1 MKKKLIFVLVA
12 LTGMGMLIGPV
23 LLGLVAV
30 IFSASASVT
39 QNPCIT
45 SVVNPVGGPVRLP
58 VTGAFT
64 VTSEYGMRY
73 NPGPYGTG
81 VYRLHGGI
89 AATILDETIGRAIS
103 IGDPGAWGVTVE
115 LTVRYRRPV
124 PLDGEV
130 AAFARITRDQGRLFE
145 GSGEIRLQD
154 GTVAVE
160 AHGRYMRLPIEK
172 IAEGGDFSEEWFADE
187 RPLPEWLD
195 LPDGA

>member
-1 MKKKLIFVLVA
+1 MKH
-12 LTGMGMLIGPV
+12 
-23 LLGLVAV
+23 
-30 IFSASASVT
+30 
-39 QNPCIT
+39 
-45 SVVNPVGGPVRLP
+45 PVRAAQH
-58 VTGAFT
+58 VSRMCHVCGTENATGLHARFFELTSGELAGVFT
-64 VTSEYGMRY
+64 PRPEHQGY
-73 NPGPYGTG
+73 PD
-81 VYRLHGGI
+81 RLHGGI

-172 IAEGGDFSEEWFADE
+172 IADGGDFSEEWFADE